1 MKCIE
6 CGSTNKVYTKQFGV
20 PLCPN
25 CTRMWRE
32 HPQHELPGYGE
43 VNMDELGRPI
53 CHICGRGFDK
63 LLIHVKQRHKV
74 SPEEYKIMFGLDL
87 GKGVTSDKFK
97 EIARQNV
104 LDNYDVVVTE
114 NLHNKGAETRFK
126 VGCKGRTKD
135 QVSAQTKNRLREHI
149 QNITPN
155 KK

>member
-1 MKCIE
+1 
-6 CGSTNKVYTKQFGV
+6 
-20 PLCPN
+20 
-25 CTRMWRE
+25 
-32 HPQHELPGYGE
+32 
-43 VNMDELGRPI
+43 
-53 CHICGRGFDK
+53 
-63 LLIHVKQRHKV
+63 
-74 SPEEYKIMFGLDL
+74 MFGLDL